1 MMAIEKS
8 VKVGVGLYILN
19 SNHQLLL
26 GLRKS
31 IHGNGT
37 WCPPGGHLE
46 YGESFEQA
54 AVREAKEETGLTV
67 TASDTSVMGVTND
80 FFKESGKHYITIH
93 LLAKKFGGT
102 PAVCEQDKCVKWQW
116 FDLNNLPDN
125 LFLPAAQFLNN
136 HTLF

>member
-1 MMAIEKS
+1 MAIEKS

-54 AVREAKEETGLTV
+54 AVREAK
-67 TASDTSVMGVTND
+67 
-80 FFKESGKHYITIH
+80 
-93 LLAKKFGGT
+93 
-102 PAVCEQDKCVKWQW
+102 
-116 FDLNNLPDN
+116 
-125 LFLPAAQFLNN
+125 
-136 HTLF
+136 